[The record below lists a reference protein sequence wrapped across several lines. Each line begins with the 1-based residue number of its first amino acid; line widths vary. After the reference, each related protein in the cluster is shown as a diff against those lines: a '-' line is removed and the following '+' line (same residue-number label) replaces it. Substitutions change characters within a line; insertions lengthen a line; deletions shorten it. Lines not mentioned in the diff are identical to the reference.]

1 MNLAFEK
8 LKSAQ
13 RQLVQSE
20 KLASLGQLTAGIAH
34 EINNPINYISSG
46 IIGLKGVLEDFKNI
60 IALYDKLS
68 VENAT
73 TQLQE
78 IKDLK
83 HELDYEELLQG
94 IDQLTENIMIG
105 AVRTT
110 NIVNGLKVFS
120 HQDGIEPQPME
131 LHRNIESTLM
141 LLNHQY
147 KDQIEIIRNY
157 GNIPTVDGFGGE
169 VNQVLMNILS
179 NSIQAIEEKG
189 EITIS
194 THLVES
200 LSQEKHLY
208 NLQIDEAI
216 KEPFVIVSI
225 KDTGKGISEKDTHKI
240 YDPFFTTKEVGKG
253 TGLGLSISMKIVK
266 KHRGF
271 MSVHNLEGQQGAEA
285 VIALPIN
292 QPHTL

>member
-147 KDQIEIIRNY
+147 
-157 GNIPTVDGFGGE
+157 
-169 VNQVLMNILS
+169 
-179 NSIQAIEEKG
+179 
-189 EITIS
+189 
-194 THLVES
+194 
-200 LSQEKHLY
+200 
-208 NLQIDEAI
+208 
-216 KEPFVIVSI
+216 
-225 KDTGKGISEKDTHKI
+225 
-240 YDPFFTTKEVGKG
+240 
-253 TGLGLSISMKIVK
+253 
-266 KHRGF
+266 
-271 MSVHNLEGQQGAEA
+271 
-285 VIALPIN
+285 
-292 QPHTL
+292 